1 MKKQKIGGWKRQQA
15 VISAVENPKKQ
26 LKKEIFWSL
35 TEIRYMCY
43 NVFNSG
49 KHLSVF
55 ISRTCKQ
62 DSLELCPSLRLHTQ
76 ITIKERLIIQLAIGL
91 SLFAITLAGGVT
103 EAVVSN
109 VKINPEPVVEEI
121 SVPAEEVLDVVP
133 KKIQTTKEEVEE
145 YFSDIP
151 VMIEVSFCESQW
163 RQFDKS
169 GQVLRGNKNPLDV
182 GVMQINEKYH
192 AAKAVELGYN
202 LYSTEGNMAYAR
214 YLYDTQ
220 GTRPWVHSKPCWNSV
235 REVAL
240 AN

>member
-1 MKKQKIGGWKRQQA
+1 MT
-15 VISAVENPKKQ
+15 EN
-26 LKKEIFWSL
+26 
-35 TEIRYMCY
+35 RYPCY

-62 DSLELCPSLRLHTQ
+62 DSLELCPSIRLHTQ

-121 SVPAEEVLDVVP
+121 TVLTEEDVLDVVP
-133 KKIQTTKEEVEE
+133 TKIKTTKEEVEE

-151 VMIEVSFCESQW
+151 VMIEVASCESQW

-169 GQVLRGNKNPLDV
+169 GQVLRGIKNPQDV

-192 AAKAVELGYN
+192 ATTAVKLGYN

-220 GTRPWVHSKPCWNSV
+220 GTSPWVHSKKCWNSV